1 MAGHLVIVRHYE
13 PPAPEEAAEL
23 LHCVYERL
31 FDAALLERLT
41 RSPGESTIQVSERE
55 EKGEKDEGCAVRKS

>member
-23 LHCVYERL
+23 LHRVYAQI
-31 FDAALLERLT
+31 FDADLLERLT
-41 RSPGESTIQVSERE
+41 RCPGEGTIQTGERG
-55 EKGEKDEGCAVRKS
+55 EKGAEGESCAVR